1 MACYEMEISTASQNA
16 KNRDIVVK
24 HWNLLPEKASV
35 IPTANKE
42 EWSKIAKV
50 WNISEKEAR
59 RRLCANCE
67 YYDNTDYMMAQ
78 MEKIP
83 LDKFDLD
90 GGGRGYCHKFE
101 FICHNLRTCQAWE
114 TKDFELQDE
123 EEDYKPMMSR
133 NNPLPQNR
141 SR

>member
-83 LDKFDLD
+83 LDKFD
-90 GGGRGYCHKFE
+90 
-101 FICHNLRTCQAWE
+101 
-114 TKDFELQDE
+114 
-123 EEDYKPMMSR
+123 
-133 NNPLPQNR
+133 
-141 SR
+141 